1 VTAATAT
8 APGPA
13 ASPSAAPPAPAATTA
28 AAPADDLDTL
38 TNEELVRKLL
48 AVTGAGALGKQIIDS
63 MADTMKKNPGMPH
76 GFMERF
82 AANAHPDDLTALIIP
97 IYLRN
102 YDAATMKA
110 AIRFYQSEQ
119 GQVLV
124 SKLPT
129 VTKECGEAGREWG
142 RKLAIR
148 TLSEMGVTPN
158 GGTKTP

>member
-1 VTAATAT
+1 VTAATAA
-8 APGPA
+8 APAPA
-13 ASPSAAPPAPAATTA
+13 SSPVAAPPAPAATTA

-38 TNEELVRKLL
+38 TNEQLVRKLL
-48 AVTGAGALGKQIIDS
+48 AVTGAGALGKQIMDT
-63 MADTMKKNPGMPH
+63 MAETMKKSPGMPP
-76 GFMERF
+76 GFIERF
-82 AANAHPDDLTALIIP
+82 AANAHPEDLTALIIP

-102 YDAATMKA
+102 YDAPTMKA

-119 GQVLV
+119 GQILV
-124 SKLPT
+124 SKLPV

-148 TLSEMGVTPN
+148 TLSEMGVAPS